1 MIRKRVV
8 ISGDVQGVYYR
19 DTCRRLASAAG
30 VAGWVRNRAD
40 HTVEAVFEGAPGSV
54 DRLVA
59 WTRQGPELAI
69 VDDVEV
75 FDETPEG
82 LSGFDIRPTV

>member
-8 ISGDVQGVYYR
+8 ISGEVQGVYYR
-19 DTCRRLASAAG
+19 DTCRRLARDAG
-30 VAGWVRNRAD
+30 LGGWVRNRAD
-40 HTVEAVFEGAPGSV
+40 RTVEAVFEGAPEPV
-54 DRLVA
+54 ERLVA

-69 VDDVEV
+69 VDDVAV

>member
-1 MIRKRVV
+1 MIRRRVV
-8 ISGDVQGVYYR
+8 ISGEVQGVYYR
-19 DTCRRLASAAG
+19 DTCRRLALAAG
-30 VAGWVRNRAD
+30 VGGWVRNRAD
-40 HTVEAVFEGAPGSV
+40 RTVEAVFEGTPDRV

>member
-8 ISGDVQGVYYR
+8 ISGEVQGVYYR
-19 DTCRRLASAAG
+19 DTCRRQARAAG
-30 VAGWVRNRAD
+30 VRGWVRNRPD
-40 HTVEAVFEGAPGSV
+40 RTVEAVFEGPPDAV

-69 VDDVEV
+69 VDDVEI
-75 FDETPEG
+75 FEETPEG
-82 LSGFDIRPTV
+82 LPDFEIRPTT